1 MERMDRRAFL
11 FGGLKGSAAGRSS
24 GAPAASGQSGAAAS
38 VYKIGRLADLP
49 AGETRR
55 FEPGP
60 ILVESLPEGLRARAG
75 ERGGPCYEI
84 TANPI
89 GELSVN
95 LSRTWN
101 EDTVFSI
108 MIGGPTR
115 LDTSMEENN
124 ERR

>member
-1 MERMDRRAFL
+1 MDRRAFL
-11 FGGLKGSAAGRSS
+11 IGGIKEPAAARAS
-24 GAPAASGQSGAAAS
+24 GPAASGPSGAAAS

-55 FEPGP
+55 FASGS
-60 ILVESLPEGLRARAG
+60 ILVESLPEGLRARSG

-89 GELSVN
+89 GELSVD

-115 LDTSMEENN
+115 LEPSMEGNN

>member
-1 MERMDRRAFL
+1 MDRRSFL
-11 FGGLKGSAAGRSS
+11 FGGIKGTAADRAS
-24 GAPAASGQSGAAAS
+24 GAPEASGQSGSAAAIF
-38 VYKIGRLADLP
+38 KIGRLADLP

-55 FEPGP
+55 FRAGAF
-60 ILVESLPEGLRARAG
+60 LVESLPEGIRARSG

-84 TANPI
+84 TSNPI
-89 GELSVN
+89 GELSVD
-95 LSRTWN
+95 LSRIWN

-115 LDTSMEENN
+115 LDPSMEEND